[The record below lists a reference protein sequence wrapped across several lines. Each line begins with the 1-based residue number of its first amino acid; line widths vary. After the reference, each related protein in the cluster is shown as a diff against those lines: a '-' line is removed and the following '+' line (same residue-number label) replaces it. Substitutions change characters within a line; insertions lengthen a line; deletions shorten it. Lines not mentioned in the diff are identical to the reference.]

1 MLEPQKHAP
10 ETRNQ
15 KRVPRPVRDLSFDQ
29 TLSFSQQ
36 LIRIPSPPGGEGDV
50 AERVRGE
57 YEALGFDDAWI
68 DENGSAIGRIR
79 GRGEA
84 PAVMLSCHLDVV
96 DVGDVSSWEHPP
108 FDGVVAD
115 GFLHGRGAMDI
126 KGPLAIQ
133 TYAAARFVED
143 RPAGDIIVAHTVLE
157 ERGGWGMERLIAS
170 GEVSPAAV
178 IIGESTNGDI
188 CIGHRGRA
196 ELVVEITGVAG
207 HASAP
212 DRASNPVHALPLV
225 IPAIE
230 RFNESLSSDPVL
242 GRATLAP
249 TAIETLPTSYNVISD
264 IVRIVID
271 WRILPDTTADG
282 AVDSLRA
289 FLRASVELPEP
300 IGLDVRYSTER
311 QRTWTGQERD
321 RRMYTPG
328 FLMRPDAPVVR
339 AALHA
344 IATKTGR
351 TPAVRPWTFAT
362 DGGHTCGVHGIP
374 TIGYAPGEERHAHTN
389 TERLDLR
396 AARMAWEA
404 YPHLIAS
411 VQAAA
416 ASADAQS

>member
-1 MLEPQKHAP
+1 
-10 ETRNQ
+10 
-15 KRVPRPVRDLSFDQ
+15 
-29 TLSFSQQ
+29 
-36 LIRIPSPPGGEGDV
+36 
-50 AERVRGE
+50 
-57 YEALGFDDAWI
+57 
-68 DENGSAIGRIR
+68 
-79 GRGEA
+79 
-84 PAVMLSCHLDVV
+84 
-96 DVGDVSSWEHPP
+96 
-108 FDGVVAD
+108 
-115 GFLHGRGAMDI
+115 MDI

-143 RPAGDIIVAHTVLE
+143 RPAGDVIVAHTVLE

-178 IIGESTNGDI
+178 IIGESTNGDV

-212 DRASNPVHALPLV
+212 DRASNPVHLLPLV

-230 RFNESLSSDPVL
+230 RFNELLSSDPVL
-242 GRATLAP
+242 GKATLAP

-264 IVRIVID
+264 VVRIVID
-271 WRILPDTTADG
+271 WRILADTTADG

-289 FLRASVELPEP
+289 FLRDSVELPEP
-300 IGLDVRYSTER
+300 FGLDVRYSTER
-311 QRTWTGQERD
+311 QRTWTGVERD

-339 AALHA
+339 AAVHA
-344 IATKTGR
+344 VATTTGR

-374 TIGYAPGEERHAHTN
+374 TIGFAPGEERYAHTN
-389 TERLDLR
+389 TERLELG
-396 AARMAWEA
+396 AARVAWEA
-404 YPHLIAS
+404 YPHLIAA
-411 VQAAA
+411 VQNAAA
-416 ASADAQS
+416 WPESPA